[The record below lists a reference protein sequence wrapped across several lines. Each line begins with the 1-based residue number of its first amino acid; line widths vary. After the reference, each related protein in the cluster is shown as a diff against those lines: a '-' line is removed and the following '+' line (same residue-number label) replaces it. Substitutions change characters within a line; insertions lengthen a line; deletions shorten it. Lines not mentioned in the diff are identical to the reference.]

1 MLVERTNRWMDE
13 CIQCIEPNLE
23 MPLNSLFLS
32 KREGRQKKKR
42 EKKVIEKQMEER
54 LIAIERETNKRKKR
68 KERNKVKVPNI

>member
-1 MLVERTNRWMDE
+1 
-13 CIQCIEPNLE
+13 

-32 KREGRQKKKR
+32 KREGRQKKNR